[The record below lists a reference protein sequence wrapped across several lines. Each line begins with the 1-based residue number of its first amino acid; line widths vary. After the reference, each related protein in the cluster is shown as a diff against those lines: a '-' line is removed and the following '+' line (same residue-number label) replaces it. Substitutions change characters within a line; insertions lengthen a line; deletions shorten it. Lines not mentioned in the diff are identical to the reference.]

1 MDDHTTFREHLFNDP
16 NDTHARRVYADRL
29 QDDGNDAH
37 AARMR
42 WWADALDYIRSPG
55 GHSEPN
61 ATNNS
66 IARVERALPAWVA
79 RLNQVETARRMLRGT
94 PAAEHTRVREALHA
108 AELDGYG
115 LLEPHERSEA
125 SLRVFNTRRSH
136 LDGAGDVHQLLSLMH
151 RVLDSDPH
159 STFTHPVDHSAAMLL
174 ADHASATRPGSFN
187 PTYRK
192 AGQDAL
198 YQAHRLRDF
207 ARTNPPPGDE
217 PGPVKLARPL
227 GWIKDRIAGLF
238 GGRDP
243 VRQPGDGIVH
253 TRDNPTAVYA
263 EHNAVAQAIRLL
275 GGADHT
281 KQAHQYMNWVAGFVK
296 AKPDHDAVKAYVE
309 AAKMAGGTAGPELT
323 AAVKPLV
330 GAVNLLMAAHG
341 KAQRFVKPVSEATPT
356 LPPPAYA
363 SSAPVE
369 PTVPDAPIDLSDVP
383 DAPAEDRHTAIMRM
397 TRAGEGKDAIV
408 QHLIE
413 AHGAPHRKAALAS
426 IRAAYNRA
434 IVLHQRAKGEKPTKL
449 AAYTGGPIT
458 PDHLTGRTAARD
470 PYTGD
475 GFGFHPRVEGTAL
488 AYHLRQ
494 VQRDHPHLSQMV
506 DHALTGRR
514 YGSSAGQDDPF
525 VAVGKALK
533 KLKHPLADAHDW
545 GALTDQHAHDRKIE
559 QFVRLH
565 VLDGGGSQLE
575 YWDRVRR
582 GLATGR
588 AKNADQFWARFE
600 RAGLGLTREQAVE
613 AMHRIGERE
622 LDRAYL
628 STIREEGLKQN
639 PDWRQVMGAHK

>member
-1 MDDHTTFREHLFNDP
+1 MNDHTTFREHLFNDP
-16 NDTHARRVYADRL
+16 NDTVARRVYADRL

-61 ATNNS
+61 AANNS

-159 STFTHPVDHSAAMLL
+159 TTFTHPVDHSAAMLL

-207 ARTNPPPGDE
+207 ARTNPPPAE
-217 PGPVKLARPL
+217 PVGPVKLARPL

-243 VRQPGDGIVH
+243 VRQPGVI
-253 TRDNPTAVYA
+253 
-263 EHNAVAQAIRLL
+263 
-275 GGADHT
+275 
-281 KQAHQYMNWVAGFVK
+281 
-296 AKPDHDAVKAYVE
+296 
-309 AAKMAGGTAGPELT
+309 GP
-323 AAVKPLV
+323 
-330 GAVNLLMAAHG
+330 
-341 KAQRFVKPVSEATPT
+341 PV
-356 LPPPAYA
+356 YA

-565 VLDGGGSQLE
+565 VLDGGGTQLE

-628 STIREEGLKQN
+628 SAIREEGLKQN